1 MSRSGLEMTTTSYAV
16 LGLLCVQPWSAYELT
31 RQMERSLRFVWPRAQ
46 SGIYRE
52 PQRLVDLGYATVR
65 DAPAGPRRTKRIYAA
80 TPAGRRV
87 LRRWLATPSAPPQFE
102 SEALLKFFF
111 ADQGTVDDARR
122 ALGEL
127 SAHAEE
133 LLTVFRAASADY
145 ARDQGPFPNRL
156 HIGSAFG
163 RFVYH
168 YAQAM
173 NAWAHWCAEHVNSW
187 PDTGPAALPI
197 GQAIQAENARL
208 ATLANAAPTCGGTP
222 TRRASRQ
229 RRQ

>member
-1 MSRSGLEMTTTSYAV
+1 MTTTSYAV
-16 LGLLCVQPWSAYELT
+16 LGLLCVQPWSAYDLT

-65 DAPAGPRRTKRIYAA
+65 DVPAGPRRTKRIYTA
-80 TPAGRRV
+80 TSAGRRV

-111 ADQGTVDDARR
+111 ADQGTVDAARR
-122 ALGEL
+122 AVGEL
-127 SAHAEE
+127 AAHAEE
-133 LLTVFRAASADY
+133 LLAVFDTASTDY
-145 ARDQGPFPNRL
+145 ARGHGPFPNRL
-156 HIGSAFG
+156 HIGAAFG

-173 NAWAHWCAEHVNSW
+173 NAWAHWCTEQVNSW

-197 GQAIQAENARL
+197 GRTIQAENARL
-208 ATLANAAPTCGGTP
+208 ATPTDAAPTRSGKP
-222 TRRASRQ
+222 TRRPSGQ
-229 RRQ
+229 R